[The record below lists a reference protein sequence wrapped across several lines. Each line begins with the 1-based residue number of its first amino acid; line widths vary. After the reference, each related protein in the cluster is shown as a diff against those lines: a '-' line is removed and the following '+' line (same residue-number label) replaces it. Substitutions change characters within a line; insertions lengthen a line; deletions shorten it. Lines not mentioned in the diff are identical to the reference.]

1 MVSGKYTSM
10 GGENAYSL
18 GKCTHCKLPCA
29 CIGKYT
35 SMGGKYTVYMGGA
48 YTEEFE
54 EGRKWRGVC
63 SGNGY
68 LIKPNQP
75 KIILWIICKTLALL
89 GGA

>member
-1 MVSGKYTSM
+1 MDEKWYGKYTSM
-10 GGENAYSL
+10 GGEYAYSL

-54 EGRKWRGVC
+54 EG
-63 SGNGY
+63 SGEGSGEGS
-68 LIKPNQP
+68 
-75 KIILWIICKTLALL
+75 AL
-89 GGA
+89 GTAT